1 MEDLLQYLFSGITIG
16 AVYAVVAIG
25 LSMLYRST
33 ELINFAH
40 GEFAMFGALGLVTL
54 WGQMH
59 LPLPLAFVL
68 AIAGV
73 ACVGMVFERFALR
86 TVKDPNPITLV
97 IITVGASIVF
107 RGIAM
112 NVWGKDPVALPPFSD
127 LESIEIAGAV
137 IVPQS
142 LYIVSA
148 ALVLAGILHLFFRY
162 TIQGKAM
169 TACAVNKKAA
179 WLTGIP
185 SERMGLFAVLISAVS
200 GAVAGI
206 FIAPVTMNT
215 YDMGTMLGLKGFC
228 AAMIGGLGSLWG
240 AFAGGIL
247 LGVLESLGAGLISS
261 GSKDAIA
268 FILLLLI
275 LYLCP
280 GGLFAQKQAERF

>member
-1 MEDLLQYLFSGITIG
+1 MEDLLQYLFSGISIG
-16 AVYAVVAIG
+16 SVYAVVAIG

-40 GEFAMFGALGLVTL
+40 GEFAMFGAMGLVTL
-54 WGQMH
+54 WGQFK

-68 AIAGV
+68 TVAGV
-73 ACVGMVFERFALR
+73 SMVGILFERFAIR
-86 TVKDPNPITLV
+86 PIKDPHPISLV

-107 RGIAM
+107 RGVAM
-112 NVWGKDPVALPPFSD
+112 VVWGKDPVALPSFSSHG
-127 LESIEIAGAV
+127 SIEIAGAV

-142 LYIVSA
+142 LYIVAA
-148 ALVLAGILHLFFRY
+148 ALVLAGSLHLFFRY
-162 TIQGKAM
+162 TLQGKAM

-185 SERMGLFAVLISAVS
+185 SARMGLFAVLISSGS
-200 GAVAGI
+200 GAIAGI

-240 AFAGGIL
+240 AFAGGLL
-247 LGVLESLGAGLISS
+247 LGILECFGAGLISS
-261 GSKDAIA
+261 GCKDAIA
-268 FILLLLI
+268 FVLLLLI

-280 GGLFAQKQAERF
+280 GGLFAQKQADRF